1 MDLVA
6 TTCAEQ
12 KTVPNWNAV
21 NEMVEESIPE
31 TAFKHSIDM
40 EFKQPVEFFIN
51 TAYKQ
56 FDLTYTNIVCPLNT
70 NNKKKISKRMNSYM
84 PQNVAMKVPF
94 NKKLAAYVD
103 HYLRRLTA
111 AAPCFI
117 QVTSRITQRLLISG
131 VLIYG
136 N

>member
-21 NEMVEESIPE
+21 NEMVEKSIPE
-31 TAFKHSIDM
+31 MAFKHSIDM
-40 EFKQPVEFFIN
+40 ELKQPVEFFIN
-51 TAYKQ
+51 PEYKQ
-56 FDLTYTNIVCPLNT
+56 FDLTYTNLVCPLNT

-103 HYLRRLTA
+103 HYVRRLT
-111 AAPCFI
+111 I
-117 QVTSRITQRLLISG
+117 
-131 VLIYG
+131 
-136 N
+136 